1 MISVAGLAVYVSL
14 LAAAVP
20 SEADM
25 AAAKKW
31 VAAAFMSGATGYPF
45 SFQYGNAQ
53 SPDLLNAWKLDR
65 QSAPL
70 DDRRTRETTSWTDPD
85 TGLAVRCEA
94 VVYKDFPTIEWV
106 MYFKNGGTA
115 DSAVISKVMPL
126 DFTMRRPGNKE
137 YVLHH
142 AQGSKADPGDYG
154 PRETVLGPNCC
165 KVLAARGGRPTDTD
179 WAYWNLDWTEAGII
193 TAVGWPGQWA
203 AELRRDTESG
213 LRVRAGQELTRFK
226 LLPGEE
232 VRTPLIVLQFWQGGD
247 WIDAQNT
254 WRRWMMAY
262 GMPKPGGTL
271 PQPQVLGCSSRAY
284 EEMIKADAG
293 TQIMFIDRYLEEG
306 IALDYWWMDAGWYVQ
321 QTGWPQVGTWEVD
334 PARFPKGLRPVSDY
348 AHSKGIKTLL
358 WFEPERVAPNTWL
371 ADNRGQWI
379 LGGADGKGGGILNL
393 GNDEARQWLT
403 DHVDKLLTDQGID
416 LYRQDFNIEPLQFW
430 RGADSE
436 DREGIT
442 EIRHLCGYLAYWDE
456 LRRRHPGML
465 IDSCAS
471 GGRRN
476 DIETMRRAVPLW
488 RSDYA
493 FEPIGHQC
501 MTYGISLWLPYHGT
515 GTVACSEAPYYGGGL
530 TPVEPYAFWSNAAPS
545 INCGV
550 DMRVK
555 EIDYPALRTL
565 FEQWRQ
571 IAPFYYADYYPLTA
585 YSRDPKNWLAWQF
598 HNSETDEGV
607 VQAFRRPNCQAAV
620 ARLKMR
626 ALDEKAKYAV
636 QFIDGT
642 DCGQHMGIDLI
653 KAGLS
658 VEIPGAPGAAV
669 LRYRKVS

>member
-1 MISVAGLAVYVSL
+1 
-14 LAAAVP
+14 
-20 SEADM
+20 M
-25 AAAKKW
+25 AAAKSW
-31 VAAAFMSGATGYPF
+31 TTAAFTSGASGYPF
-45 SFQYGNAQ
+45 SFVYGDKE
-53 SPDLLNAWKLDR
+53 SPSFLNAWKLDR
-65 QSAPL
+65 KSEPL
-70 DDRRTRETTSWTDPD
+70 DDKRTREITLLTDPE
-85 TGLAVRCEA
+85 TGLEVRCEA
-94 VVYKDFPTIEWV
+94 VVYSDFPTMEWV
-106 MYFKNGGTA
+106 LYFKNTGASDTP
-115 DSAVISKVMPL
+115 VLTKIMPL
-126 DFTMRRPGNKE
+126 DFTMRRPFNKE

-142 AQGSKADPGDYG
+142 AQGSKADAGDYG
-154 PRETVLGPNCC
+154 PNETVLGPNCC
-165 KVLAARGGRPTDTD
+165 KVLAGRGGRPTDED

-203 AELRRDTESG
+203 AEMRRDTEAG

-232 VRTPLIVLQFWQGGD
+232 VRTPLVVMQFWKGGD
-247 WIDAQNT
+247 WIDAQNV

-262 GMPKPGGTL
+262 GMPKPGGQL
-271 PQPQVLGCSSRAY
+271 PQPQVEGCSSRAY
-284 EEMIKADAG
+284 EEMIKADADK
-293 TQIMFIDRYLEEG
+293 QIMFIDRYIEEG
-306 IALDYWWMDAGWYVQ
+306 IDIDYWWMDAGWYVQ

-334 PARFPKGLRPVSDY
+334 PARFPNGLRPISDY
-348 AHSKGIKTLL
+348 AHSKGKKIVL

-371 ADNRGQWI
+371 SENRGQWI
-379 LGGADGKGGGILNL
+379 LGGKDGKGGGILYL
-393 GNDEARQWLT
+393 GNDEAREWLT
-403 DHVDKLLTDQGID
+403 NHVDKLLTEQGID

-430 RGADSE
+430 RGNDAE

-442 EIRHLCGYLAYWDE
+442 EIRHVCGYLAYWDE
-456 LRRRHPGML
+456 LRRRHPDML

-476 DIETMRRAVPLW
+476 DIETMRRSVPLW

-515 GTVACSEAPYYGGGL
+515 GTVGCVNAPYYGGGL

-555 EIDYPALRTL
+555 EIDYAALRAL

-571 IAPFYYADYYPLTA
+571 MAPFYYADYYPLTS
-585 YSRDPKNWLAWQF
+585 YSRDSKNWIAWQF
-598 HNSETDEGV
+598 HHPDTGEGI
-607 VQAFRRPNCQAAV
+607 VQAFRRQDCQADV

-636 QFIDGT
+636 QTIDGK
-642 DCGQHMGIDLI
+642 DRGEHLGLDLI
-653 KAGLS
+653 KAGLA
-658 VEIPGAPGAAV
+658 VEIPAAPGAAV